1 MAGAHLLIL
10 LAILLHSGVRC
21 APMAAAEGAAADATA
36 DAPKPRV
43 ALLHMHDGA
52 WFFQRLGSLTLAN
65 KRRYAAR
72 WRYDMVSVTP
82 EGAKGV
88 LHATDACLPGQSPP
102 CYASDKSFDID
113 HSRAATFGKIALA
126 RAACVGRKDHWLFW
140 SDADAMV
147 VNQSIPL
154 ESIIDD
160 GYDLIY
166 AYDWL
171 MLNAGMLFMKCS
183 DWTDAFLKQVY
194 DAREFDNARALDQSS
209 FQSHLDKLPPG
220 ELAEHVKILPKH
232 AMNVYLEEYR
242 PGDFLMHMAGKLYEA
257 TEKGLWAVA
266 QQFDVLSRVDDVRD
280 VASFFST
287 VHVLN
292 YYSGTCN
299 RNVRPS
305 EHACSPTD
313 DRRIRLREPLG
324 AMSTPDR
331 YRHVGLRYYWMQH
344 WKDKYDV
351 PGWNRKKESM
361 PIPVDGHR
369 HESDIL
375 AEELKA
381 VGEREVKLQAVRKT
395 AWAAEGE
402 AVVNAQ
408 KVAHAGEHPVNQTNG
423 KVDGES
429 GTPTAMMAVLTIGAL
444 AAGAAAGVVV
454 FIRKQRRA
462 MTKLQ

>member
-1 MAGAHLLIL
+1 MAGAFLLIL
-10 LAILLHSGVRC
+10 LAIVLDSGVRC
-21 APMAAAEGAAADATA
+21 APMAAAAGTGTQTS
-36 DAPKPRV
+36 KPRV

-65 KRRYAAR
+65 KRRYADR

-82 EGAKGV
+82 EGARGV
-88 LHATDACLPGQSPP
+88 LHPVSECPPGETAP
-102 CYASDKSFDID
+102 CFAPNPSFDID
-113 HSRAATFGKIALA
+113 HARAATFGKIALA

-160 GYDLIY
+160 GYDLIF

-183 DWTDAFLKQVY
+183 EWTDAFLTKVY
-194 DAREFDNARALDQSS
+194 DAREFDKARALDQSS
-209 FQSHLDKLPPG
+209 FQSHLDHLPPA
-220 ELAEHVKILPKH
+220 ELAAHVKVLPKH

-242 PGDFLMHMAGKLYEA
+242 PGDFLLHMAGKLYEA
-257 TEKGLWAVA
+257 TEAGLWAIA

-299 RNVRPS
+299 RNVRPH
-305 EHACSPTD
+305 EHACSPND

-324 AMSTPDR
+324 SMSTPDR
-331 YRHVGLRYYWMQH
+331 YRHVGLRYYWMPN

-351 PGWNRKKESM
+351 PGWNNKKVAI
-361 PIPVDGHR
+361 PLPVDGHR
-369 HESDIL
+369 HETDIL

-381 VGEREVKLQAVRKT
+381 VAETERKLQAARK
-395 AWAAEGE
+395 
-402 AVVNAQ
+402 VVGA
-408 KVAHAGEHPVNQTNG
+408 
-423 KVDGES
+423 VDGGMALNAATEKKPPVERLANETKEKIAGADDS
-429 GTPTAMMAVLTIGAL
+429 SSATMAVLAIGAL
-444 AAGAAAGVVV
+444 AAGAAAGIAL
-454 FIRKQRRA
+454 FLRKQRRS
-462 MTKLQ
+462 MIKLQ